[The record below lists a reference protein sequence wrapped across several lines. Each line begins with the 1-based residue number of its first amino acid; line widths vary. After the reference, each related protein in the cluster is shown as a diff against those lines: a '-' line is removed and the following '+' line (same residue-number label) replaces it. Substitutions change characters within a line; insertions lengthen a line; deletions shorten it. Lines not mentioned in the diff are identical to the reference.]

1 MKIEKIGYL
10 PAVSIVVA
18 NMVGVGVFTSLG
30 FQLFDL
36 HDYRSLILIW
46 FVGGILALL
55 GSFCYSELSAS
66 FPKSGGEYHFLR
78 LSFGNHIGFLSGW
91 TSAILGFA
99 APIAAAAHAFAKY
112 FTNVV
117 NTDLN
122 PLFISSILILLITL
136 IHFFS
141 ISVGSRFQV
150 YFTIGKIVLLLFFI
164 IAGLYLTPIGIP
176 VADKNGTPLLG
187 NVYTDLLDKGFW
199 IGLIYVSYAYSGWNA
214 SAYMIDDIKNPTKNV
229 PRSIISGTV
238 VVLFLYTLVNYVF
251 LKSSPADELMGKE
264 DVAYIAAD
272 HIFGNGGALIISS
285 LISFFLIS
293 TISSMIIVGPRVIKR
308 ISDDYQSFKFFAPNY
323 KNNIPQRALLLQ
335 SSVALLILLTSSFD
349 FIVTSIGF
357 VLSIFTTLTAA
368 GSVIMR
374 IKQPHCVRPVKMPFF
389 PLPALIYCFFNIWII
404 YFTLVNRPY
413 HALSGLIFL
422 LIGSLIYFLFVRRSA
437 NIQVVESK

>member
-1 MKIEKIGYL
+1 MKSEKIGYL

-117 NTDLN
+117 DTDLN

-136 IHFFS
+136 IHLFS

-150 YFTIGKIVLLLFFI
+150 YFTIGKILLLIFFI
-164 IAGLYLTPIGIP
+164 IAGLYLTPKGIP
-176 VADKNGTPLLG
+176 LADINGTPLLG
-187 NVYTDLLDKGFW
+187 NVYTDLLGKGFW

-251 LKSSPADELMGKE
+251 LKSSPADQLRGQE

-272 HIFGNGGALIISS
+272 HIFGKGGALIISS

-308 ISDDYQSFKFFAPNY
+308 ISDDYHSFKFFAPNS

-374 IKQPHCVRPVKMPFF
+374 IKQPHCERPVKMPLF

-404 YFTLVNRPY
+404 YFTLVNRPF

-437 NIQVVESK
+437 NLQAVESN